1 MITTHVLDTA
11 AGRPA
16 AGVPVRLEA
25 HDDTG
30 WHTVRETVTDDD
42 GRVRDFQVT
51 PRAGRYR
58 LTFDVEGRSA
68 FFPEITV
75 TFVVTDPGEHHH
87 VPILLSPFAFST
99 YRGS

>member
-1 MITTHVLDTA
+1 MISTHVLDTA

-16 AGVPVRLEA
+16 TGVGVRLDVL
-25 HDDTG
+25 DDTG
-30 WHTVRETVTDDD
+30 WHTLADAVTDDD
-42 GRVRDFQVT
+42 GRVRDFGV
-51 PRAGRYR
+51 PRSAGRYR
-58 LTFDVEGRSA
+58 LTFDTADRSA

-87 VPILLSPFAFST
+87 VPILLSPFAYST